1 MGYPSEETKARIS
14 ASNKGKEISAERV
27 RRTLTRR
34 IPSSLES
41 KFEDIVNKYNLPYKF
56 VGDGSFMLGNR
67 NPDFIN
73 INGDKIAIE
82 VYARYYKLRC
92 NETIDGWKEERCRIF
107 AEYGW
112 SIIFFDETQ
121 VTESNVLRE
130 LRPPHDRR

>member
-1 MGYPSEETKARIS
+1 M
-14 ASNKGKEISAERV
+14 
-27 RRTLTRR
+27 
-34 IPSSLES
+34 ES

>member
-1 MGYPSEETKARIS
+1 
-14 ASNKGKEISAERV
+14 
-27 RRTLTRR
+27 
-34 IPSSLES
+34 
-41 KFEDIVNKYNLPYKF
+41 
-56 VGDGSFMLGNR
+56 MLGNR

-73 INGDKIAIE
+73 INGDKIAVE

-107 AEYGW
+107 VEYGW